1 MLFIEVLCGLYM
13 VSCRKEQNLS
23 PQRHWPTML
32 FSHKGFRGRT
42 TPLPFVACAR
52 KAALLRGHMWSAH
65 DSDVVGIEGKE
76 SMTGYYRQ
84 AYQDA
89 SIKTVRQRLFFVSVY
104 ALQWLSRGAPSHDLG
119 AAWST
124 SLKVSECVALQ
135 RYLRVA
141 PKFVHVQSRLSGCPC
156 QGKGFFTHPSIST
169 Q

>member
-1 MLFIEVLCGLYM
+1 MLIEVLCGLYM
-13 VSCRKEQNLS
+13 VSYRKEQNLS
-23 PQRHWPTML
+23 LQRYWQNLL

-76 SMTGYYRQ
+76 CMTGYYRQ
-84 AYQDA
+84 AYQEA
-89 SIKTVRQRLFFVSVY
+89 SIKTVRQRLFFVSVC
-104 ALQWLSRGAPSHDLG
+104 ALQWLSRAAPYHDLG

-124 SLKVSECVALQ
+124 SLKVSACVALQ

-141 PKFVHVQSRLSGCPC
+141 PKCAHVQSRLSGRPC
-156 QGKGFFTHPSIST
+156 QGKGFFTHP
-169 Q
+169 